1 MRLKYIICHYNEIGL
16 KGDNR
21 HYFEKLL
28 AENIRQALT
37 RESPG
42 GFESVKIV
50 SGRILVIL
58 NRKSEKQIR
67 KIESALKNTFGL
79 AYFSLAVESLPA
91 IEQLKT
97 DAWEFIGNKKFS
109 TFRVTTQ
116 RSDKNFPLNSMEI
129 NAEIGAYLA
138 QKTGKKVKLNN
149 PGLNCFVELANGQA
163 FIYTKKIK
171 GPGGLPVGA
180 SGRTAVLLSGG
191 IDSPVAA
198 YRVLKRG
205 CSVIFIHFHSK
216 PFTSNESVEKVKALA
231 GELKKFNAGG
241 KIFMVPFA
249 DAQKEVVYRTPEKL
263 RVVLYRRLMLRIAE
277 KIARRERCLALATGD
292 SLGQVASQTLENM
305 AAVEAVSG
313 LPVLRPLVGFD
324 KEEIIEVAKRIGT
337 YDISIRPH
345 DDCCVRFIP
354 KHPETKADLKQVE
367 TAEEKLDLSSMIE
380 NALENTE
387 TVRVSPF
394 DSA

>member
-241 KIFMVPFA
+241 KIFM
-249 DAQKEVVYRTPEKL
+249 
-263 RVVLYRRLMLRIAE
+263 
-277 KIARRERCLALATGD
+277 
-292 SLGQVASQTLENM
+292 